1 MNEKIEIENQLAT
14 QKQEQEDNQN
24 QELQAFLVKQGYQEG
39 DKLVRDAQGGIEI
52 WRYIG
57 RVVPLWESE
66 EFKRK
71 VK

>member
-1 MNEKIEIENQLAT
+1 MTEKIEREEAT
-14 QKQEQEDNQN
+14 RKREQEDNQN
-24 QELQAFLVKQGYQEG
+24 QELQAFLVKQGYKEG
-39 DKLVRDAQGGIEI
+39 DKLVRDTQGGIEI

-57 RVVPLWESE
+57 RVVPLWETE

>member
-1 MNEKIEIENQLAT
+1 MDE
-14 QKQEQEDNQN
+14 EQENKQN

-39 DKLVRDAQGGIEI
+39 DKLIRDTEGGIEI

-57 RVVPLWESE
+57 RVVPLWEPE
-66 EFKRK
+66 DFKRK